1 LHKIENRFCIFG
13 REPAGRR
20 LRITDV
26 TKYIHGSLF
35 ISPKIMMVCTI
46 TRWETR
52 VFRDC
57 QFTNVN
63 L

>member
-1 LHKIENRFCIFG
+1 
-13 REPAGRR
+13 
-20 LRITDV
+20 
-26 TKYIHGSLF
+26 
-35 ISPKIMMVCTI
+35 MMVYTI